1 MNIRRVFV
9 ASVIASVVMGMIEM
23 VYEGVAGAGFWSP
36 LTFIGAT
43 VLRNLQTVPVPVSF
57 DLPGVVLGLIGHMMN
72 SLIFGIILGWIILK
86 ASLSRTGLVSTGVA
100 YALGIFLVMWYIVIP
115 GIDPVMLKLNGT
127 VFAISH
133 LMWGAA
139 LGLIMAPYGDRAG
152 SLRTALTN

>member
-43 VLRNLQTVPVPVSF
+43 VLRGLQTVPVPVSF
-57 DLPGVVLGLIGHMMN
+57 NLLGVVVGLMGHMMN
-72 SLIFGIILGWIILK
+72 SFIFGIILGWIISH

-100 YALGIFLVMWYIVIP
+100 YALGIFLVMWYVVVP
-115 GIDPVMLKLNGT
+115 GIDPVMLKLNGA

-133 LMWGAA
+133 VMWGAA
-139 LGLIMAPYGDRAG
+139 LGLIMAPSGDPAG

>member
-57 DLPGVVLGLIGHMMN
+57 NLLGVVVGLMGHMMN
-72 SLIFGIILGWIILK
+72 SFIFGILLSWIALH

-100 YALGIFLVMWYIVIP
+100 YALGIFLVMWYIVVP
-115 GIDPVMLKLNGT
+115 GIDPVMLKLNGAA
-127 VFAISH
+127 FAMSH
-133 LMWGAA
+133 VMWGAA
-139 LGLIMAPYGDRAG
+139 LGLTMAYSGAAVG
-152 SLRTALTN
+152 SLRTAWTN

>member
-1 MNIRRVFV
+1 MNIRRVLG

-23 VYEGVAGAGFWSP
+23 VYEAVAGTGFWSP
-36 LTFIGAT
+36 LTFMGAT
-43 VLRNLQTVPVPVSF
+43 VLRSLQTVPIPVSF
-57 DLPGVVLGLIGHMMN
+57 NLLGVVFGLIGHMMN
-72 SLIFGIILGWIILK
+72 SFIFGIILSWIISH

-100 YALGIFLVMWYIVIP
+100 YALGIFFVMWYIVVP

-139 LGLIMAPYGDRAG
+139 LWLTMAPSGETAG